1 MSGKASH
8 KSKGGD
14 KQSSD
19 KNTFNPTHE
28 GGHIPGSQTND
39 PEAMDVKNRDSQGGG
54 MGEAHLI
61 KK

>member
-1 MSGKASH
+1 MPKASH

-28 GGHIPGSQTND
+28 GAHIPNSQTGGSQEMD
-39 PEAMDVKNRDSQGGG
+39 PKNRDSQGGG
-54 MGEAHLI
+54 MGDAHHI
-61 KK
+61 RK